1 MKFFNSRQQ
10 DHSDYYS
17 NFVMLV
23 FGINK
28 KLFGNAKYGLVD
40 FAKDVKEGVEGLSPV
55 NGFKLEVERGGYL
68 FFKRNDNTTEF

>member
-1 MKFFNSRQQ
+1 
-10 DHSDYYS
+10 
-17 NFVMLV
+17 MLV

-55 NGFKLEVERGGYL
+55 NGFKLEV
-68 FFKRNDNTTEF
+68 